1 MTGLLATV
9 IGLILNVRPIVA
21 TSKQRRG
28 KVTPS
33 SSTMRILEIIIG
45 IILLGGAAWTMV
57 KSYKDRGISSVV
69 VLAFAVFLV
78 SLGLLFV
85 FGAFSAWFRD
95 FRFGGQWIR

>member
-1 MTGLLATV
+1 MLADPL
-9 IGLILNVRPIVA
+9 G
-21 TSKQRRG
+21 QR
-28 KVTPS
+28 VVEPTN
-33 SSTMRILEIIIG
+33 TMRIVEIAIG

-57 KSYKDRGISSVV
+57 RSYKGRGTSSIL

-95 FRFGGQWIR
+95 FRFGSEWIR